1 MPDLRRREFITLLG
15 GAAAAWSLEARG
27 QQSAKVHRLGFLTT
41 TAGPAPGHEAF
52 EAALTKLGYRERQ
65 NLVIERRYAAG
76 DLARLPELAADL
88 VHADVDVIVTQ
99 TTPAALA
106 AKRATT
112 KIPIVMATGGDAVG
126 SGLVASLARPGG
138 NVTGMTFL
146 GTDLAAKRVELLRE
160 LKPDARRIAQLG
172 NTQIVPEQ
180 LSFRVL
186 QTTAKALGMEAM
198 FVNAPGPQVFEQAFA
213 TIAAASVDVVIVMES
228 AANTEARRQIVDL
241 AARYQLPTVYGRREF
256 SDAGGL
262 LSYGTSFPDLFR
274 HAAVFV
280 DKIFKGANPADLPVE
295 QPTKFELV
303 INLKTAKALGLEI
316 PPTVLARADEVIE

>member
-1 MPDLRRREFITLLG
+1 MSDMKRREFITLLG
-15 GAAAAWSLEARG
+15 GTAASWPFAASA
-27 QQSAKVHRLGFLTT
+27 QQPAKVYRLGFLTT
-41 TAGPAPGHEAF
+41 TSGPAPGHEAF

-65 NLVIERRYAAG
+65 NLVIEWRYAAG

-88 VHADVDVIVTQ
+88 VRADVDVIVTQ

-172 NTQIVPEQ
+172 NTQIAPEQ

-186 QTTAKALGMEAM
+186 QTAAQALGMEAM
-198 FVNAPGPQVFEQAFA
+198 FVNAPSPEAFEQAFA
-213 TIAAASVDVVIVMES
+213 TIVAASVDVVIVMES
-228 AANTEARRQIVDL
+228 AANTEARTQIVDL
-241 AARYQLPTVYGRREF
+241 AARYRLPTVYGRREF
-256 SDAGGL
+256 TDAGGL
-262 LSYGTSFPDLFR
+262 LS
-274 HAAVFV
+274 
-280 DKIFKGANPADLPVE
+280 
-295 QPTKFELV
+295 
-303 INLKTAKALGLEI
+303 
-316 PPTVLARADEVIE
+316 